1 VHRNELISRLASFEY
16 DAGIAAVY
24 LFGSFARGTAG
35 VGSDVDVAVL
45 YSVAPRQTLAHSGFD
60 LQDRLTTALQLP
72 VDLVILNHAPS
83 DLVHRVLK
91 DGVVVFDS
99 NRSARLAFEVQRRNE
114 YFDLLPYL
122 LRYRG
127 LAS

>member
-1 VHRNELISRLASFEY
+1 MNRNELIRRLASFVY
-16 DAGIAAVY
+16 DERVAVVY
-24 LFGSFARGTAG
+24 LFGSVARGMAMG
-35 VGSDVDVAVL
+35 ASDVDVAVL
-45 YSVAPRQTLAHSGFD
+45 YSNALPQKLENCGFD

-72 VDLVILNHAPS
+72 VDLIVLNNAPS

-91 DGVVVFDS
+91 DGVVVFEFD
-99 NRSARLAFEVQRRNE
+99 RSARVAFEVQRRNE
-114 YFDLLPYL
+114 YFDLLPHL